1 MYIMSLIR
9 KSGFKD
15 LDFFIRN
22 RSAICKV
29 PKTMIF
35 MDKIDNAILMAK
47 YLHSRLFER
56 IQKEKRLNH
65 IIRIFKVN
73 LTTTSR
79 TSF

>member
-1 MYIMSLIR
+1 MSLIC
-9 KSGFKD
+9 KFGFKD
-15 LDFFIRN
+15 LNFFIPN
-22 RSAICKV
+22 RGTVCKV
-29 PKTMIF
+29 PKIMIF

-65 IIRIFKVN
+65 IIRIFKAN

-79 TSF
+79 ISF